1 MSCSTELLGSH
12 HLLVIFQGKKNQGMW
27 LRDVSKVGK
36 HIFSE
41 VISICPSQVDWW
53 WLSIPELPSLSV
65 SQEGCL
71 YQNGISTP

>member
-1 MSCSTELLGSH
+1 
-12 HLLVIFQGKKNQGMW
+12 MW
-27 LRDVSKVGK
+27 LRDVSEVGK

-41 VISICPSQVDWW
+41 AISVCPSQVDW

-71 YQNGISTP
+71 CQNGISTP